1 VSPSHRCYQ
10 FTPTQQNIDDKPTET
25 WSILDEN
32 IALIIACLP
41 SLRPYLR
48 IGFKSSSADPSYGY
62 GYGYGGQ
69 SSNLAGTRK
78 SKAAGAFERMDNVY
92 PTGLTSVNRQQN
104 DQEDDSWS
112 EGKKSNR
119 SDIELVTVQAQPEDC
134 RSPTARPGE
143 IRVDQEIR
151 VTRDGVGHAR

>member
-1 VSPSHRCYQ
+1 MSPLDTCYQ
-10 FTPTQQNIDDKPTET
+10 FTPTQQKIDDKPTET

-48 IGFKSSSADPSYGY
+48 IGFKSSSADPSYGC
-62 GYGYGGQ
+62 GYGGQ
-69 SSNLAGTRK
+69 SSNLASTRK

-92 PTGLTSVNRQQN
+92 PTGLSSTNRQQN
-104 DQEDDSWS
+104 DLEDDSWS

-151 VTRDGVGHAR
+151 VTRDDGVGHAR